1 MKVVNLNLAAGHRI
15 TRILHVLKIPRST
28 YYGYLKWQPSTTAMR
43 RQYIKEKVLQYW
55 LEYPMYGYPRLTL
68 LLNQELHLGVSR
80 CFVYQLMKELGIQSR
95 MIKKWKR
102 PKGKGSVEQRP
113 NLTKEL
119 TDKSTV
125 LLTDITYIPVKNK
138 WVYLAS
144 LYCPETRRVLTHTIG
159 ASMTK
164 ELATS
169 VIKPALVKESG
180 TTIIH
185 SDMGSQY
192 TSDLFEDT
200 LRTHGIQH
208 SYSRKG
214 CPGDNARIE
223 SFHSILKREYVNFQN
238 FQNLDEAI
246 VGIESY
252 IRWYNSDRISLV
264 A

>member
-1 MKVVNLNLAAGHRI
+1 
-15 TRILHVLKIPRST
+15 
-28 YYGYLKWQPSTTAMR
+28 
-43 RQYIKEKVLQYW
+43 
-55 LEYPMYGYPRLTL
+55 MYGYPRLTI

-80 CFVYQLMKELGIQSR
+80 YLIYQLMQELGIQSR
-95 MIKKWKR
+95 MIKNWKR
-102 PKGKGSVEQRP
+102 PKSKGAVEQRP
-113 NLTKEL
+113 NLIKEL
-119 TDKSTV
+119 TNKTAV
-125 LLTDITYIPVKNK
+125 LLTDITYIPVKSK

-144 LYCPETRRVLTHTIG
+144 LYCPETRRVLSHKIG
-159 ASMTK
+159 ANMTK

-169 VIKPALVKESG
+169 VIKQPLLKAAG
-180 TTIIH
+180 TKIIH

-192 TSDLFEDT
+192 TSELFEET
-200 LRTHGIQH
+200 LRNQGIQH